1 MSGRWES
8 RANLLAA
15 EMGLAGVPFLH
26 GNGGAPST
34 YIHIVHIVLD
44 CTYMRQCKA
53 CVSLIEGRACG
64 YDAADA
70 M

>member
-26 GNGGAPST
+26 GNGSAPST
-34 YIHIVHIVLD
+34 YIHTYRTGLRVH
-44 CTYMRQCKA
+44 
-53 CVSLIEGRACG
+53 
-64 YDAADA
+64 AA